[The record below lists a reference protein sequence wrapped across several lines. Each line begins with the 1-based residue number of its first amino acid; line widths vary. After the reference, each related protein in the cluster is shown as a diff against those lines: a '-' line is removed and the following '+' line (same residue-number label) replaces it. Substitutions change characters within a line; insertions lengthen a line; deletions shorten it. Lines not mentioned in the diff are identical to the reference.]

1 MQIPKQPRNKQA
13 AAPGSQADPST
24 IEPTGRNAMP
34 QQELNRAIHDAYK
47 SYWDKI
53 SSGYLDAQ
61 RAQTSAYLNYLG
73 SLQQAAR
80 ASADAVIE
88 AHRVA
93 VSGTDVQA
101 AAETQRKI
109 MASSIDHQA
118 AGDKSTVDAAAA
130 YAQSVREIYEK
141 LQDDAKQQGQAVA
154 DSLKD
159 ALLKTEV
166 DPRDIPSLALLYQTL
181 LALNAASRTWPA

>member
-13 AAPGSQADPST
+13 AAPSSQPEPST
-24 IEPTGRNAMP
+24 TESTGRNAMA

-53 SSGYLDAQ
+53 TSGYLDAQ

-73 SLQQAAR
+73 SLQQAAK

-88 AHRVA
+88 SHRAAVA
-93 VSGTDVQA
+93 GSDAQA

-109 MASSIDHQA
+109 MASSIEQHA
-118 AGDKSTVDAAAA
+118 ASDKSTVDATAA
-130 YAQSVREIYEK
+130 YAQSIREICEK
-141 LQDDAKQQGQAVA
+141 FQDDAKQHGQAVA

-166 DPRDIPSLALLYQTL
+166 DTRDIPSLALLYQTV
-181 LALNAASRTWPA
+181 LALNAASKTWSG

>member
-13 AAPGSQADPST
+13 AAPSPQAEPST
-24 IEPTGRNAMP
+24 TEYTGRGIMA

-53 SSGYLDAQ
+53 TSGYLDAQ

-73 SLQQAAR
+73 ALQQAAK

-88 AHRVA
+88 MHRA
-93 VSGTDVQA
+93 ATAATDAQA
-101 AAETQRKI
+101 ATEAQRKI
-109 MASSIDHQA
+109 MATRIDQQA
-118 AGDKSTVDAAAA
+118 AGDKSTLDAAAA
-130 YAQSVREIYEK
+130 YAQSLREIYEK
-141 LQDDAKQQGQAVA
+141 FQDDAKQHGQAVA

-166 DPRDIPSLALLYQTL
+166 DIRDIPSLALLYQTM
-181 LALNAASRTWPA
+181 LALNAASNTQPA

>member
-1 MQIPKQPRNKQA
+1 MA
-13 AAPGSQADPST
+13 
-24 IEPTGRNAMP
+24 

-53 SSGYLDAQ
+53 TSGYLDAQ

-73 SLQQAAR
+73 SLQQTAK

-88 AHRVA
+88 THR
-93 VSGTDVQA
+93 A
-101 AAETQRKI
+101 AAGSDAQTATETQRKL
-109 MASSIDHQA
+109 MASSIDQQA
-118 AGDKSTVDAAAA
+118 AGDKSTVEAAAA
-130 YAQSVREIYEK
+130 YAQNLHEIYEK
-141 LQDDAKQQGQAVA
+141 FQEDAKHQGQAVA

-166 DPRDIPSLALLYQTL
+166 DTRDIPSLALLYQTL
-181 LALNAASRTWPA
+181 LVLNAVPKTSPT

>member
-13 AAPGSQADPST
+13 AAPSSQAESST
-24 IEPTGRNAMP
+24 TESTGRDAMA
-34 QQELNRAIHDAYK
+34 QRELNRAIHDAYK

-61 RAQTSAYLNYLG
+61 RAQTSAYLDYLG

-80 ASADAVIE
+80 ANADAVIE
-88 AHRVA
+88 THRAAVA
-93 VSGTDVQA
+93 DTGVHA
-101 AAETQRKI
+101 AVETQRKI
-109 MASSIDHQA
+109 MASSIDRQA
-118 AGDKSTVDAAAA
+118 AGEKSTVEAAAA
-130 YAQSVREIYEK
+130 YAQSVREICEK
-141 LQDDAKQQGQAVA
+141 FQEDAKHHGQAVA

-166 DPRDIPSLALLYQTL
+166 DMRDIPSLALLYQTV
-181 LALNAASRTWPA
+181 LALNAASKTWSG